1 MEKGKRI
8 KKGREEHRIAQQL
21 IKRKEKTKY
30 DKGKGQK
37 DKEDAQLWERKTKL
51 LETKHLSTAY
61 HKSRIVLNS
70 EGNTRKV
77 RVRPSPEEAHD
88 TVKRSD

>member
-1 MEKGKRI
+1 MKQVNKMEKGKRI

-37 DKEDAQLWERKTKL
+37 DKEDAQL
-51 LETKHLSTAY
+51 
-61 HKSRIVLNS
+61 
-70 EGNTRKV
+70 
-77 RVRPSPEEAHD
+77 
-88 TVKRSD
+88 